1 VKTDIACRPAGH
13 EEPTWRWPVA
23 KRVEGQRRRTMADNS
38 GGMGLAGV
46 LIGALLVVVIG
57 GGLLM
62 MSGVIGKQNNSTV
75 SIQVP
80 KVLPTK

>member
-1 VKTDIACRPAGH
+1 
-13 EEPTWRWPVA
+13 
-23 KRVEGQRRRTMADNS
+23 MADNS

-62 MSGVIGKQNNSTV
+62 FSGVIGKQNPASSV
-75 SIQVP
+75 SIQLP
-80 KVLPTK
+80 KVTPSK

>member
-1 VKTDIACRPAGH
+1 M
-13 EEPTWRWPVA
+13 RWVFQ
-23 KRVEGQRRRTMADNS
+23 RVEGQRRRTMADNS

>member
-1 VKTDIACRPAGH
+1 
-13 EEPTWRWPVA
+13 
-23 KRVEGQRRRTMADNS
+23 MADNS
-38 GGMGLAGV
+38 GGIGIAGV
-46 LIGALLVVVIG
+46 LIGVLLVVVIG

-62 MSGVIGKQNNSTV
+62 LSGVIGNQNNPSV

>member
-1 VKTDIACRPAGH
+1 
-13 EEPTWRWPVA
+13 
-23 KRVEGQRRRTMADNS
+23 MADNS

-62 MSGVIGKQNNSTV
+62 MSGVIGKQNTSSV

-80 KVLPTK
+80 KVLPAPSK

>member
-1 VKTDIACRPAGH
+1 
-13 EEPTWRWPVA
+13 
-23 KRVEGQRRRTMADNS
+23 MADNS

-46 LIGALLVVVIG
+46 LIGALLVIVIG

>member
-1 VKTDIACRPAGH
+1 VECVDRTLP
-13 EEPTWRWPVA
+13 EPNTVRRVFQ
-23 KRVEGQRRRTMADNS
+23 RVEGHRRSTMADNS

-46 LIGALLVVVIG
+46 LIGALLVIVIG